1 MAAIILIR
9 YGEIA
14 LKGKNR
20 HQFEQQLQNNL
31 QEAVKEYLGTVEKIQ
46 GRFLVQ
52 VPKENLDF
60 TLTRLRK
67 VFGVVSLSSVKET
80 TLELEAIKAAALE
93 MAGRVRAGENTF
105 RIETRR
111 SNKNFP
117 YPSPELNGI
126 IGSYLLEHFPDLI
139 VNLDHPGFTLSI
151 EISSE
156 KAYLYLERIKGP
168 GGLPAGISGK
178 ALLLLSGG
186 IDSPVAG
193 WLAMKRGLALESLHF
208 HSFPFT
214 SQRSQQKAIDL
225 CRKLTEGAG
234 NICLHMINLAEI
246 QKEIKAKCPEDLGI
260 ILLRRMMLC
269 LAEKLS
275 AERALKALVTGE
287 SLGQVASQ
295 TLESIAVTEKATD
308 MLILRPLLGMDKK
321 EIIDRAVQ
329 IETYDISIRPYEDC
343 CTLFLPRSPVT
354 KPKLE
359 AVVNQ
364 ERKLDLHELT
374 SKALKS
380 LETVVVKRQV
390 T

>member
-1 MAAIILIR
+1 MAAIIMIR

-60 TLTRLRK
+60 TLTRLSK